1 MANNN
6 GNVLLAL
13 LTGAIIGT
21 GLGILYAPD
30 EGKKTRKKIK
40 NKAIDVKH
48 DLSDKVTH
56 AKAELSETI
65 KKKKDDF
72 EHKLDDTITKMSYKA
87 DEILLTLEKKLEE
100 LRKKN
105 LELQK

>member
-6 GNVLLAL
+6 GNMLLAL

-21 GLGILYAPD
+21 GIGILYAPE
-30 EGKKTRKKIK
+30 EGVKTRKKIK
-40 NKAIDVKH
+40 KKAIDVKH
-48 DLSDKVTH
+48 DNSEKVTH
-56 AKAELSETI
+56 AKDDLTKTF

-72 EHKLDDTITKMSYKA
+72 EHKLEDSITTMSYKA
-87 DEILLTLEKKLEE
+87 DEILLNLEKKLED

>member
-1 MANNN
+1 MTNNN
-6 GNVLLAL
+6 GNTLLAL

-21 GLGILYAPD
+21 GIGILYAPD

-40 NKAIDVKH
+40 KKALDAKDVI
-48 DLSDKVTH
+48 SEKVTH
-56 AKAELSETI
+56 AKDDLSMTF
-65 KKKKDDF
+65 KKKKEDF
-72 EHKLDDTITKMSYKA
+72 EHKLEDTMTNMSYKA
-87 DEILLTLEKKLEE
+87 DEIILNLEKKLED